1 MLSVF
6 GVVKKSINYK
16 SKIIYC
22 LSNTFFM
29 SCLCLNEK
37 DSTRAKNLIIINSV
51 KAFVHKQEFASFS
64 KQIIIHLQQIYS
76 N

>member
-1 MLSVF
+1 M
-6 GVVKKSINYK
+6 
-16 SKIIYC
+16 IYC

-29 SCLCLNEK
+29 SRMCLNEK
-37 DSTRAKNLIIINSV
+37 NSTTAKNLIIINRV

>member
-1 MLSVF
+1 
-6 GVVKKSINYK
+6 
-16 SKIIYC
+16 
-22 LSNTFFM
+22 M

-37 DSTRAKNLIIINSV
+37 DSTRAKNLIIIYIV
-51 KAFVHKQEFASFS
+51 KAFVHKQKCASFS